1 MYAILVIDEHEAKK
15 CTNTSVWEAFLYAAK
30 SATEPPTQTQN
41 LGGNC
46 WLIPL
51 QSEAHVFVAIASS
64 AASRGIAY
72 RATFFEKDLV
82 WFPPKDTP
90 S

>member
-1 MYAILVIDEHEAKK
+1 MYAILVIDEQETRK
-15 CTNTSVWEAFLYAAK
+15 CSSHDWTAFLETAK
-30 SATEPPTQTQN
+30 RATEQNKQTQI

-51 QSEAHVFVAIASS
+51 ESEAHVFVEIASS
-64 AASRGIAY
+64 ARSRGMEY
-72 RATFFEKDLV
+72 KATFLEKDFV
-82 WFPPKDTP
+82 WFSSKDTP